1 MKDKALEELFLANK
15 MRFTDNDA
23 FMDSL
28 TKRLD
33 AVEYIR
39 QHQQAAIRRYKMAVV
54 AAFMVGVVSAAVTV
68 AYVLSLPTDS
78 PVFTFTE
85 QTDLLLWLTRNSHV
99 IVATALSLLMT
110 VGVISIASNIHD
122 IHRMRVRSDL
132 LME

>member
-1 MKDKALEELFLANK
+1 
-15 MRFTDNDA
+15 
-23 FMDSL
+23 
-28 TKRLD
+28 
-33 AVEYIR
+33 
-39 QHQQAAIRRYKMAVV
+39 MAVV